1 MPGAPRPDNKAKK
14 IAFDILGTPPN
25 MLSYNKRSKK
35 ERIEERLT
43 YQNTLRER

>member
-1 MPGAPRPDNKAKK
+1 MPAMIRPNGKAKR

-25 MLSYNKRSKK
+25 MLSYKKRSKK
-35 ERIEERLT
+35 ERIEARLT